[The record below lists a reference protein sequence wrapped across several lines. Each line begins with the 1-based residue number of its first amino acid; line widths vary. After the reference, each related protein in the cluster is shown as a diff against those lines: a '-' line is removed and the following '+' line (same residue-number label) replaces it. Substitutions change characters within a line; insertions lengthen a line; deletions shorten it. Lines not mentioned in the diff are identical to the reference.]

1 MIFGP
6 RVLRGDKYHYIKN
19 FYFKENYK
27 MANINKLVKA
37 FEAFN
42 NKNQNAATQLF
53 RSFFVESAQEINSK
67 LDEEDFG
74 DADMGD
80 DLESDVGYELDEA
93 ASDEVDPELQDQ
105 DVDPAG
111 IDRPADDFPI
121 DGEQGDDEVGADPE
135 FGADDEF
142 GADADAEPTEVP
154 DADEWAEITAA
165 YDDLA
170 ALFADMGVTPDN
182 DEVDASG
189 EDEFG
194 DDFSADQ
201 PEADGIEFDEP
212 VADDEDPLLG
222 EDYGFDVPEFNN
234 ADQASSTKSVVASQ
248 ATPVIDGAD
257 IVEIKSTKSELGNPA
272 VKVDDQSNIQKTGKD
287 IYRTASEPGATKDT
301 TSSKS
306 PVRPLK

>member
-1 MIFGP
+1 
-6 RVLRGDKYHYIKN
+6 
-19 FYFKENYK
+19 

-42 NKNQNAATQLF
+42 NKNPTAATQLF

-105 DVDPAG
+105 DVDPAD

-121 DGEQGDDEVGADPE
+121 DGEQGDDEVGADQE

-194 DDFSADQ
+194 ADQ
-201 PEADGIEFDEP
+201 PEADGLEFDEP

-257 IVEIKSTKSELGNPA
+257 VVEIKSTKSELGNPA